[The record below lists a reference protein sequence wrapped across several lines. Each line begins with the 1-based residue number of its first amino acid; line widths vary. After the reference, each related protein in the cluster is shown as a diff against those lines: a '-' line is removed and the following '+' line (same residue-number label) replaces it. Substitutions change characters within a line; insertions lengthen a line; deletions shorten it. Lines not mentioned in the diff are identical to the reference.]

1 MIEDPRIEKIREID
15 TALAEKGWPR
25 ISPWWW
31 NVIETFYESGV
42 LGCVIQGGR
51 RGGKSATIAAKV
63 AVAELLTTV
72 GEGEEK
78 RPLHDVPPGDIGYFG
93 MVSAEKGQAKARLST
108 AKKALRALGYN
119 FDVANTEE
127 LILQDTRLGIKAVTA
142 SKEGVVSFTCI
153 GFLADEMALWSD
165 DRGDN
170 PASEVVESLKPT
182 MATMP
187 NARGWYV
194 SAPWAELGLHYE
206 MMEEGDNE
214 SQLTFQGATW
224 EMNPTLTEEATHKLE
239 RDFISWQR
247 AYAAIPLKSD
257 ESKFFASEFIDFAA
271 GLLDMMETVSLAI
284 SPLPTFQYVDRIA
297 AGGDF
302 AFRRNSSAMVALAQS
317 DERLRIEAA
326 EERVPGVRALKPS
339 KTIKELSD
347 IAIKRGADSIAC
359 DLHYIETV
367 RETTEDMEIELL
379 EYPSNENAKWF
390 VRLRV
395 LLSEGLLDLRGAPP
409 KLISQLKGV
418 TGKPLD
424 GGGMRIQLKEVEGAH
439 GDMVSALVCAVW
451 AMEQPKPEKRPWAG
465 ERRFSRGGDDDRKTL
480 RDYPPED

>member
-1 MIEDPRIEKIREID
+1 MNEDPRIQKLREID
-15 TALAEKGWPR
+15 DILFEKGWPR

-31 NVIETFYESGV
+31 NVILEFYTSGV

-51 RGGKSATIAAKV
+51 RGGKSATIAGKI
-63 AVAELLTTV
+63 AVAELLTMV
-72 GEGEEK
+72 GDGPDK

-119 FDVANTEE
+119 FEISNTEE
-127 LILQDTRLGIKAVTA
+127 LILQDTRLGIKVVTA
-142 SKEGVVSFTCI
+142 TKEGAVSFTCI

-165 DRGDN
+165 DTGHN
-170 PASEVVESLKPT
+170 PATEVVESLKPT

-187 NARGWYV
+187 HARAWYV

-206 MMEEGDNE
+206 MMQEGDNE
-214 SQLTFQGATW
+214 SQITFHGATW
-224 EMNPTLTEEATHKLE
+224 EMNPTLTEAATHRLE
-239 RDFISWQR
+239 RDPVSWQR

-257 ESKFFASEFIDFAA
+257 ESKFFAAEFIDFCA
-271 GLLDMMETVSLAI
+271 GLLDEVATTYMSLA
-284 SPLPTFQYVDRIA
+284 PLPTFDYVDRIA

-317 DERLRIEAA
+317 DERLRVEAA
-326 EERVPGVRALKPS
+326 EERIPGVRALKPS
-339 KTIKELSD
+339 RTIKELAD
-347 IAIKRGADSIAC
+347 VAIGRGADSLAC

-367 RETTEDMEIELL
+367 RETTEDLNIDLL
-379 EYPSNENAKWF
+379 EYPSDQNTKWYI
-390 VRLRV
+390 RLRV
-395 LLSEGLLDLRGAPP
+395 LLSEGLLDLRGAPR
-409 KLISQLKGV
+409 KLIEQLKNV

-424 GGGMRIQLKEVEGAH
+424 GGGMRIELKSDGQAH
-439 GDMVSALVCAVW
+439 GDMVSALVCAIW
-451 AMEQPKPEKRPWAG
+451 AMEQPRPPKRPWVG
-465 ERRFSRGGDDDRKTL
+465 ERRFSRGDDDGQKKL